1 MTRQKMDSK
10 PSRDITTSA
19 SASRKQEASTESI
32 TFTPTHRSTAEAS
45 ADTQLV
51 PTSKSITALQAQ
63 FTLEQTED
71 YRVQDGHMW
80 TCPHI
85 QPHDELYISQQTQ
98 HEPDPER
105 RVSYM
110 NPQDGLNMARF
121 DDQWTSQQ
129 RRQTDKTWKGPT
141 NFEEETGKRRGQ
153 KETAYNEE
161 YSTDEEDTQQAT
173 KPEEGIKAAQQPTEQ
188 ESREHNV
195 THLPHRA
202 LCPFCFESKVK
213 ANNRPTQKTS
223 KLPAMQCDFAYIKG
237 KHDKQVT
244 PVSTLAVMSTATI
257 VEDEQRQFTYLTQ
270 RIQMFLLIEEYLV
283 SLLEATART
292 IGSNMTARQLP
303 AYISKSQGII
313 GLLHRTILNRISRL
327 TSQVNNNYKVNITN
341 INHPWQVIRRAAYLL
356 NRQAIHNDC
365 NTSYFRRWNKEHKI
379 PLLEFGDAGHH
390 MVPHQASFLSKDKMP
405 IIDSISGR
413 VIRIRTIRRQIEPD
427 KHDRQ
432 LMGIINA
439 PPWTPATPTEVL
451 QRTPEQTITET
462 HKTED
467 TTQTGL
473 H

>member
-1 MTRQKMDSK
+1 
-10 PSRDITTSA
+10 
-19 SASRKQEASTESI
+19 
-32 TFTPTHRSTAEAS
+32 
-45 ADTQLV
+45 
-51 PTSKSITALQAQ
+51 
-63 FTLEQTED
+63 
-71 YRVQDGHMW
+71 MW
-80 TCPHI
+80 TRPHI
-85 QPHDELYISQQTQ
+85 QPHDELYIPQQTQ

-105 RVSYM
+105 GVSFM
-110 NPQDGLNMARF
+110 NPQDGLNMTRF

-129 RRQTDKTWKGPT
+129 RRQTDETWKGST

-153 KETAYNEE
+153 KETAYKEE

-188 ESREHNV
+188 ESRGHNL

-202 LCPFCFESKVK
+202 LCPICFESKVK
-213 ANNRPTQKTS
+213 ANNRPTQKTR
-223 KLPAMQCDFAYIKG
+223 KLPVMQRDFAYIKG

-244 PVSTLAVMSTATI
+244 PVSTLAVMSMATM
-257 VEDEQRQFTYLTQ
+257 VQDKQRQFTYLTQ
-270 RIQMFLLIEEYLV
+270 WIQMFLLIEEYLV

-313 GLLHRTILNRISRL
+313 GLLHRKIFNEIRRL
-327 TSQVNNNYKVNITN
+327 TSQLNNNYKLNITN
-341 INHPWQVIRRAAYLL
+341 INHPWQVIRHAAYLL
-356 NRQAIHNDC
+356 NRYAIHNDG
-365 NTSYFRRWNKEHKI
+365 NTSYFSRWNKEDKT
-379 PLLEFGDAGHH
+379 PLLEFGEAVHY
-390 MVPHQASFLSKDKMP
+390 MVPHQASFLGKDKMP

-432 LMGIINA
+432 LMNSINA

-451 QRTPEQTITET
+451 QPTMLVSAATPTSTRERTITET
-462 HKTED
+462 HRTED

-473 H
+473 HSRYQQPQQTATSTPAQRETVVASPKATAPVNPSRRQPVPLKKETTTGRDHARE